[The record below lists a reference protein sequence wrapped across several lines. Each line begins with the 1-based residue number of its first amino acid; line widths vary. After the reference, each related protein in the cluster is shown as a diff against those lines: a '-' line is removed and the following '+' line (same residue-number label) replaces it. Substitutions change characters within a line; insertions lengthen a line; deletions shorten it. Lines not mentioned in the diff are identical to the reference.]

1 MKKTATEAGR
11 INVYEMMHMMEIP
24 MRSTVFTLPVL
35 IAMGFAL
42 PALAQAED
50 PGPHFM
56 EQWDGNADGKVT
68 LEEARTKRGEVF
80 FMFDSDNDKTL
91 SAEEW
96 ALVEDHMQ
104 AEMESK
110 AGGAMAGQGQGQGK
124 GHGPGQGQGQGQG
137 KGHGQGQGQ
146 GQGQGKGHGQGQG
159 QGHGG
164 NGPGAAMHEAMS
176 PAFND
181 ADGNGSVTEAEFVAA
196 TDRLFATLDRD
207 GDGAVTAADFAR

>member
-1 MKKTATEAGR
+1 
-11 INVYEMMHMMEIP
+11 

-110 AGGAMAGQGQGQGK
+110 AGGAMAGQGQGQGM
-124 GHGPGQGQGQGQG
+124 GHGPGQGKGHSQG
-137 KGHGQGQGQ
+137 KGHGQGQG
-146 GQGQGKGHGQGQG
+146 K
-159 QGHGG
+159 GHGG